1 METVS
6 LRITDVGC
14 QAEPAYKL
22 HLHVGVQSFPISR
35 GFDSLDHVIWYATMM
50 ARALRKGGTTSVSI
64 VNDDWEVL
72 PERLDYQN
80 PWTTEDDAPSL
91 FDEVD

>member
-1 METVS
+1 MKAVS
-6 LRITDVGC
+6 LRIRDVGC
-14 QAEPAYKL
+14 QADPEYKL
-22 HLHVGVQSFPISR
+22 HLHVGVQSFPISG

-50 ARALRKGGTTSVSI
+50 ARALRKTGSQAVYI